1 MDFIFSAVGDDE
13 CLSLEM
19 RREWAFAALYCVL
32 CRVGCR
38 FLKTL
43 KNRNHRQST
52 WKLGIILG
60 KDLTGSFIDFLLL
73 IYMNYSLHCT
83 TRSKFTLKGCSTL
96 DFFLFSIPVD
106 FSRDQRVWCKHP
118 LERHVEASN
127 DSTCGFRADCHR
139 HESIKKR
146 ILDVNQ
152 ENKKLSREKEKR

>member
-1 MDFIFSAVGDDE
+1 MSGRVLFFKNLEKSKSPPTDMKARDYSWQGSDGFIHRFS
-13 CLSLEM
+13 
-19 RREWAFAALYCVL
+19 
-32 CRVGCR
+32 
-38 FLKTL
+38 
-43 KNRNHRQST
+43 
-52 WKLGIILG
+52 
-60 KDLTGSFIDFLLL
+60 DFLLL

-96 DFFLFSIPVD
+96 EFFLFSIPVD

-118 LERHVEASN
+118 LKCHVEASN

>member
-1 MDFIFSAVGDDE
+1 MTNVWVSKCDASE
-13 CLSLEM
+13 LSL
-19 RREWAFAALYCVL
+19 L
-32 CRVGCR
+32 CIVYYVKSGAV

-43 KNRNHRQST
+43 KNRNHRQPT

-60 KDLTGSFIDFLLL
+60 KDLTDSFIDFLLL

-83 TRSKFTLKGCSTL
+83 TRSKFTLNGCSTL
-96 DFFLFSIPVD
+96 EFFLFSIPVD

-139 HESIKKR
+139 HGGIKKR
-146 ILDVNQ
+146 IFGC
-152 ENKKLSREKEKR
+152 ESRK